1 MKITQNAAVVIHYTL
16 NDDAGT
22 VVDSSRD
29 QDPLSYIHGSGGLI
43 PGLEAELEGQ
53 GPGDQVHAVIPPE
66 LAYGDVEAD
75 LMQVVP
81 RSAFPGVE
89 VIEVGM
95 RFTASDQQG
104 QQQTVSV
111 TQIEADEVT
120 VDGNH
125 PLAGQT
131 LHFDVEILSVRAAT
145 EEEIDHGH
153 LHS

>member
-1 MKITQNAAVVIHYTL
+1 MKITQNAAVVMHYTL
-16 NDDAGT
+16 TDDTGA

-29 QDPLSYIHGSGGLI
+29 QDSLSYIHGSGGLI
-43 PGLEAELEGQ
+43 PGLEAELEGR
-53 GPGDQVHAVIPPE
+53 GSGDQVHAVIPPE
-66 LAYGDVEAD
+66 LAYGDVEED
-75 LMQVVP
+75 LIQVVP

-111 TQIEADEVT
+111 TRIEADQVT

-131 LHFDVEILSVRAAT
+131 LHFDVEILSVRTAT
-145 EEEIDHGH
+145 QEEIDHGH
-153 LHS
+153 LH

>member
-1 MKITQNAAVVIHYTL
+1 M
-16 NDDAGT
+16 
-22 VVDSSRD
+22 
-29 QDPLSYIHGSGGLI
+29 
-43 PGLEAELEGQ
+43 
-53 GPGDQVHAVIPPE
+53 
-66 LAYGDVEAD
+66 EAD
-75 LMQVVP
+75 LIQVVP